1 MSFIDK
7 ILEFLVAPKK
17 PDDLNKHP
25 SSIEELM
32 KFKLNQER
40 IETRYLNFLKKI
52 IKC

>member
-40 IETRYLNFLKKI
+40 IETRYLNFLKKL
-52 IKC
+52 